1 MRIAII
7 SDIHG
12 NLEALNTVLEYLE
25 KNNIKQVYC
34 LGDIVGYGPN
44 PNECVDLIKKHCK
57 KAVIGN
63 HDHAALGLTS
73 TEYFNDF
80 AKIAT
85 YWTTLNLTPES
96 REYLASLHLTY
107 KTKDFM
113 LVHSTPSNPAIWHY
127 ILSDNDAHYEFDF
140 FKQKL
145 CFIGHSHFP
154 IVFYDQGHFRNT
166 QVNIDSDFRYIINVG
181 SVGQPRDGNPK
192 TCFCVYNTETHEL
205 VYVRLDYDIEKVRN
219 KIIKAN
225 LPYFLADRL
234 TKGY

>member
-1 MRIAII
+1 MHIAII

-12 NLEALNTVLEYLE
+12 NLEALSAVLEYLN
-25 KNNIKQVYC
+25 KNNIKQIYC

-44 PNECVDLIKKHCK
+44 PNECIKLIKDYCK
-57 KAVIGN
+57 KVVIGN

-85 YWTTLNLTPES
+85 YWTTLNLTSES
-96 REYLASLHLTY
+96 REYIASLHFTY
-107 KTKDFM
+107 KTKNYL

-127 ILSDNDAHYEFDF
+127 ILSENDANYEFGF
-140 FKQKL
+140 FRQKL

-154 IVFYDQGHFRNT
+154 IVFSLNGYSRSSQFKLEEN
-166 QVNIDSDFRYIINVG
+166 NRYIINVG

-192 TCFCVYNTETHEL
+192 ACFCIYNNEKEEIS
-205 VYVRLDYDIEKVRN
+205 YIRLDYDIERVKE
-219 KIIKAN
+219 KIVKAR

-234 TKGY
+234 SKGY